1 MKKLIIFILLI
12 YNTNVYSQDTL
23 YLDSCI
29 SISLK
34 KYPIFQDKILNN
46 KISDLNIKNNKSI
59 FLPDI
64 DFEAKASYQS
74 DIFRL
79 DIEFPDIPGFEF
91 NFPDP
96 PLDQYNFSINV
107 FQLIYDGGSVK
118 NLNFI
123 EQKKLSA
130 ELKKTDIE
138 LYKLRE
144 QVENIYFSIL
154 MLQKTEEQLI
164 LTVNEIKQKKKTVQS
179 AVTNGI
185 LTSDNIDILQAEI
198 YKLEQN
204 LIEIEENK
212 NSGIKILQEL
222 MSTELSDNTKLKL
235 PNDFELKIDS
245 LTISRPED
253 ELFTIQTDIL
263 KANEKLLQS
272 NRLPKL
278 GAFAQGGYGNPG
290 LTMINDEWN
299 PYFIVGAKL
308 SWNIWDKNN
317 TIRKK
322 DILKINSE
330 LIDTKRKTFH
340 KNINILCE
348 KELAEISKLERMIVK
363 DIEII
368 KLQNNICKKASSK
381 LNNGIIT
388 STDYISLLN
397 DKNRSVINSEIHKI
411 QLIRSK
417 RNYIRIKGNK

>member
-1 MKKLIIFILLI
+1 MKKLIILILLI
-12 YNTNVYSQDTL
+12 YSANAYSQDTL

-34 KYPIFQDKILNN
+34 NYPIFGDKALNS
-46 KISDLNIKNNKSI
+46 KISELNIKNNKSN

-79 DIEFPDIPGFEF
+79 DVEFPDIPGFEF

-107 FQLIYDGGSVK
+107 FQLIYDGGTVK

-138 LYKLRE
+138 LYKLKE
-144 QVENIYFSIL
+144 QVENTYFSIL
-154 MLQKTEEQLI
+154 ILQKTEEQVN
-164 LTVNEIKQKKKTVQS
+164 LTINELKQRKKSIQS

-212 NSGIKILQEL
+212 TAGIHILEEL
-222 MSTELSDNTKLKL
+222 MSEELHDKIKFKL
-235 PNDFELKIDS
+235 PNDFELHTDS
-245 LTISRPED
+245 SEIQRHEE
-253 ELFTIQTDIL
+253 ELFTIQNDIL
-263 KANEKLLQS
+263 KANEKLLIS

-308 SWNIWDKNN
+308 TWNIWDKNN
-317 TIRKK
+317 TSRNK

-330 LIDTKRKTFH
+330 LIDTKRESFH

-348 KELAEISKLERMIVK
+348 KESAEINKLERMIVK
-363 DIEII
+363 DKEII
-368 KLQNNICKKASSK
+368 KLQKNICKKAGSK
-381 LNNGIIT
+381 LNNGIIM
-388 STDYISLLN
+388 SADYISLLN
-397 DKNRSVINSEIHKI
+397 DKNRSVIKSEIHKI

-417 RNYIRIKGNK
+417 RNYIRIKGN